1 MLQLK
6 DTEWLNGYRNKTCI
20 YATKS
25 RLTSYLK
32 TLKRLKMR
40 GWKNI
45 PCKWKGKVDLH
56 QSTDVRRRYN
66 NYKYIYIDR

>member
-6 DTEWLNGYRNKTCI
+6 DMEWLNGYRNKTCI
-20 YATKS
+20 YAAKS

-32 TLKRLKMR
+32 TLKRLKVR

-45 PCKWKGKVDLH
+45 PCKWKAKVDLH
-56 QSTDVRRRYN
+56 Q
-66 NYKYIYIDR
+66 